1 MTKKKLVVFCGIGI
15 LLALVIYITIHILT
29 DKIEERYTEKH
40 YIFDKDFRSNQ
51 KKPDPSTSKYF
62 SDGMVTAETLNF
74 FRIIE
79 RRFAVQSI
87 KQLNEHFNE
96 VGKYFHYQFKESE
109 AQRLFEFYKKY
120 LKCEIEIGSNQKY
133 RAKIPDP
140 KLILALLYKIQNVR
154 RNRLGKETA
163 DALFGSEV
171 KEREYLLRRA
181 IIIGD
186 KNLYGKEKES
196 RLQEL
201 KNDMWDNVEV
211 SIGEDSNPYNRYQ
224 LKMQLYQ
231 KDFAELDERGRK
243 IKIEEFRKEFFSKEQ
258 IKKLREVDDQIAKEK
273 ANIERYRAAEKDILN
288 LKNITQEEKD
298 RRIKTLQN
306 ELFSSEADA
315 FRRREAMRRGAEKTP
330 E

>member
-15 LLALVIYITIHILT
+15 LLALVIFITIHILT
-29 DKIEERYTEKH
+29 DKIEERYTEEH

-51 KKPDPSTSKYF
+51 KKPDSSTSKYF

-96 VGKYFHYQFKESE
+96 VGKYLHYQFKEYE

-154 RNRLGKETA
+154 RDRLGKETA

-181 IIIGD
+181 MIIGD
-186 KNLYGKEKES
+186 NTLYGKEKEN
-196 RLQEL
+196 RLQKL
-201 KNDMWDNVEV
+201 KRDMWDGENIP
-211 SIGEDSNPYNRYQ
+211 IGEADNPYNRFQ

-231 KDFAELDERGRK
+231 KDLAELDERERK
-243 IKIEEFRKEFFSKEQ
+243 LKTEEFRKDFFSKEQ

-273 ANIERYRAAEKDILN
+273 ENMERYRTAEKEILDSR
-288 LKNITQEEKD
+288 NITKEEKD
-298 RRIKTLQN
+298 ERIKALQ
-306 ELFSSEADA
+306 EKFFGKDAEA
-315 FRRREAMRRGAEKTP
+315 FRRREIIYKGAEK
-330 E
+330 

>member
-15 LLALVIYITIHILT
+15 LLALVIFITIHILT
-29 DKIEERYTEKH
+29 DKIEKRYTEKH

-51 KKPDPSTSKYF
+51 KKPDSSTSKYF
-62 SDGMVTAETLNF
+62 SEGMVTAETLNF

-96 VGKYFHYQFKESE
+96 VEKYLHYQFKESE

-133 RAKIPDP
+133 RTKIPDP
-140 KLILALLYKIQNVR
+140 KLILTLLYKIQNVR
-154 RNRLGKETA
+154 RDRLGKEMA

-186 KNLYGKEKES
+186 NTLYGKEKENS
-196 RLQEL
+196 LQEL
-201 KNDMWDNVEV
+201 KSGMWDNAEI
-211 SIGEDSNPYNRYQ
+211 SIGENSNPYNRYQ
-224 LKMQLYQ
+224 LKLLLYQ
-231 KDFAELDERGRK
+231 KDLSELSEGKRTN
-243 IKIEEFRKEFFSKEQ
+243 KIEEFRKEFFSKEQ
-258 IKKLREVDDQIAKEK
+258 VKRLREVDDQIAKEK
-273 ANIERYRAAEKDILN
+273 ENMERYRAAEKKILDS
-288 LKNITQEEKD
+288 KDMMQEEMDK
-298 RRIKTLQN
+298 RIKALQ
-306 ELFSSEADA
+306 EKFFGKDA
-315 FRRREAMRRGAEKTP
+315 EDFRRREIIYKGAER
-330 E
+330 

>member
-1 MTKKKLVVFCGIGI
+1 
-15 LLALVIYITIHILT
+15 LALVIFITIHILT

-51 KKPDPSTSKYF
+51 KKTGSSTSKYF

-96 VGKYFHYQFKESE
+96 VGKYLHYQFKEYE
-109 AQRLFEFYKKY
+109 AQRLFESYKKY

-154 RNRLGKETA
+154 RDRLGKETA

-181 IIIGD
+181 ITIGD
-186 KNLYGKEKES
+186 STLYGKEKEN
-196 RLQEL
+196 RLQNL
-201 KNDMWDNVEV
+201 KRDMWDGEDV
-211 SIGEDSNPYNRYQ
+211 SIGEADNPYNRFQ
-224 LKMQLYQ
+224 LKMLLYQ
-231 KDFAELDERGRK
+231 KDLAELSMEERTK
-243 IKIEEFRKEFFSKEQ
+243 KTEEFRKHFFSKEQ

-273 ANIERYRAAEKDILN
+273 ANMERYRAAEKRILDS
-288 LKNITQEEKD
+288 KDMTQEEKD
-298 RRIKTLQN
+298 ERIKALQ
-306 ELFSSEADA
+306 EKFFGKDAEA
-315 FRRREAMRRGAEKTP
+315 FRRREIIYKGAEK
-330 E
+330 